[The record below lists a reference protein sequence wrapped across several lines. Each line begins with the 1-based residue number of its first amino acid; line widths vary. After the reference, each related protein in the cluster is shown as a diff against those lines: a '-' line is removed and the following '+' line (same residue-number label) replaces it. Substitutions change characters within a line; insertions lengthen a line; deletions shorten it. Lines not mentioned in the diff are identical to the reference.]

1 MGGHFVPSYASRRK
15 LAVLVPAYN
24 EARTIGEVLRR
35 IAAVPFPIDFEIV
48 VVDDGSRDDTYAQA
62 RAVAEQVPCI
72 RVFQM
77 ERNGGKGAAIRRA
90 AAMAEGDIFAVQDAD
105 LEVNPLELPRLLAPI
120 LEGHTRVVYGSR
132 FKGRPF
138 QWTVGYLANRGL
150 TTLTNILF
158 FARLTDME
166 TAHKMMDA
174 DIFRGLVLTGRRFE
188 IEPEITAKVLR
199 AGHRIFE
206 VPIEYD
212 PRTREQG
219 KKISWRDGVEAVR
232 MLLRCRFMAL
242 TEIRVAS
249 AETIRK

>member
-1 MGGHFVPSYASRRK
+1 
-15 LAVLVPAYN
+15 
-24 EARTIGEVLRR
+24 
-35 IAAVPFPIDFEIV
+35 
-48 VVDDGSRDDTYAQA
+48 
-62 RAVAEQVPCI
+62 
-72 RVFQM
+72 
-77 ERNGGKGAAIRRA
+77 
-90 AAMAEGDIFAVQDAD
+90 
-105 LEVNPLELPRLLAPI
+105 
-120 LEGHTRVVYGSR
+120 
-132 FKGRPF
+132 
-138 QWTVGYLANRGL
+138 
-150 TTLTNILF
+150 
-158 FARLTDME
+158 ME